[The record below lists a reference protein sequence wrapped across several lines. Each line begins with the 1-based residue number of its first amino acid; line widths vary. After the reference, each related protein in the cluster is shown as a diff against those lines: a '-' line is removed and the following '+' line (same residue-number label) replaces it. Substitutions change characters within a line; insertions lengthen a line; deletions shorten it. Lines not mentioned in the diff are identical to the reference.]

1 MIPDQL
7 KIKHGDDSIIYKY
20 RASIHQ
26 QGQNTKEGHYYARTI
41 KNHTLYIID
50 DQKIK
55 NTNFIN
61 KQLDQPTLMLYEKTN
76 SDKTE
81 EV

>member
-20 RASIHQ
+20 RASIHH
-26 QGQNTKEGHYYARTI
+26 QGQNTKEGHYYARTV

-50 DQKIK
+50 D
-55 NTNFIN
+55 
-61 KQLDQPTLMLYEKTN
+61 
-76 SDKTE
+76 
-81 EV
+81 